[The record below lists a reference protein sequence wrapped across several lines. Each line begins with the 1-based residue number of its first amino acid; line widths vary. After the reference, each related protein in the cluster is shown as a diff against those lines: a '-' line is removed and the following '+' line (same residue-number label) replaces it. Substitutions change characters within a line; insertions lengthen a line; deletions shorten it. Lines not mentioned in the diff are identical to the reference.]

1 MPVNYQ
7 LVPEHSY
14 PHRMVQIND
23 LTVYSDA
30 PSSSSGTPMLLFVF
44 ASPKGK
50 DRVVQTVTGGL
61 AEFIEKYGKG
71 SGAIYG
77 QPYMNAYNCAS
88 GGDAVLHCLRVT
100 APDATY
106 AHAHVLAKYMVNEEG
121 VLQVKFVTEAAENLT
136 LASQLV
142 DSYEE
147 TDEPDEEGYT
157 TIRLFSVI
165 DNGRGSSSKRF
176 RISTDA
182 ASDKSNNFKNYFWE
196 VYEYEGSLNHLSTDL
211 VMFADDAVVNE
222 INMSVDAVVNGDP
235 NGFVAIDVNY
245 DAFKVIYELYKENN
259 PDTVLTLEDFDLLL
273 GINKYTK
280 KAIENYEI
288 DTMSDG
294 AVSLNSLTG
303 VPLLNGNDGA
313 FAPSTTREGKEA
325 REAALNTAY
334 LNAYTGDTD
343 PLIASKTRF
352 PSNLILDANFD
363 LETKKA
369 IAALADRR
377 GDCAAMLDFGTSLPT
392 KESIKEYNN
401 SIAQYANTR
410 LITCEAYY
418 GDVRDPIS
426 KKVIRV
432 TATYGLAVEFPSNW
446 VINGGK
452 HVPYAGNEKGKIVGF
467 IEGSIAPI
475 LDEDIDSELMDELT
489 DLRVNYAKYNQY
501 QEPVRAQQ
509 NTRQENNSDLT
520 EQNNVMVLL
529 DIKRDCEEL
538 CATYEYN
545 FAEDADLARFNADA
559 KILLDKYKEAQVRS
573 IEAYFDKS
581 EWEAQ
586 RGIIH
591 MYVTMAPK
599 DLVKTSIIEI
609 DVV

>member
-235 NGFVAIDVNY
+235 NSFVAIDVNY

-303 VPLLNGNDGA
+303 VPLLNGNDGT

-377 GDCAAMLDFGTSLPT
+377 GDCVAVIDFGTSLPT

-410 LITCEAYY
+410 LVTCEAYY

-509 NTRQENNSDLT
+509 NTRQEMNSDLT

>member
-235 NGFVAIDVNY
+235 NSFVAIDVNY